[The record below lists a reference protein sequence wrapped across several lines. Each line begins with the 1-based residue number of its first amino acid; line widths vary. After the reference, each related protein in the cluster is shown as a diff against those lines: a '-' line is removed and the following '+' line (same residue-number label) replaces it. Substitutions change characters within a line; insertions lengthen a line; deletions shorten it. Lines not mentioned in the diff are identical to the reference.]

1 MKWQFLPC
9 MDGGFQEC
17 PRKVCPLKGLFWT
30 FQVLKS
36 LSDFPFFSKC
46 IYSNSYCYYNKKL
59 FHEKSQN
66 FFEKSR
72 GFFCLFFENFA
83 LIFVINNIKQNQNFF
98 KNILIIF
105 EKFCFYF
112 VIKIR
117 KNKFI
122 YTFKKGA
129 YYV

>member
-1 MKWQFLPC
+1 MTLRRYLLAIYKL
-9 MDGGFQEC
+9 
-17 PRKVCPLKGLFWT
+17 RKVCPLKGLFGLSKFLNHFPI
-30 FQVLKS
+30 FQNVSTTILIVIKH
-36 LSDFPFFSKC
+36 
-46 IYSNSYCYYNKKL
+46 YNKTK

-105 EKFCFYF
+105 EKFCCYF

>member
-30 FQVLKS
+30 FQVS
-36 LSDFPFFSKC
+36 TRLSDFSKC
-46 IYSNSYCYYNKKL
+46 IYNNSYCYYHYNKTE

-112 VIKIR
+112 FIKIR